1 MSENALVDRE
11 TVWQIARLALISLY
25 SIFLLAVDALFFER
39 ILTWWVALLF
49 GVLWLAVA
57 AIFFTGLARAN
68 DRKSYLSQHAGYPIL
83 LLAPLLIVPYWTPV
97 LAFVLLAAYILEL
110 RQLTAGKG
118 FAFSA
123 VLVVFVSIAATWALV
138 YAESKDPRSD
148 LDDWWSAATWTFSS
162 LLRIRT
168 MSEPVTEDGEF
179 IAFVLAVCAV
189 IAASLVT
196 AQLVA
201 WVIGS
206 EKKGHEKEEQRER
219 EQVRVTVD
227 DLAQEVVALR
237 GLVREL
243 NDRLSRPPST

>member
-1 MSENALVDRE
+1 VSENALVDRE

-25 SIFLLAVDALFFER
+25 SIVLLAVDALFFER

-57 AIFFTGLARAN
+57 ATFFAGLSRAKG
-68 DRKSYLSQHAGYPIL
+68 RKSYLSRHAGYPL
-83 LLAPLLIVPYWTPV
+83 LLMAPLLIVPYWTPV
-97 LAFVLLAAYILEL
+97 LALVLLAAYILEL

-123 VLVVFVSIAATWALV
+123 VLVAFVSIAATWALV

-148 LDDWWSAATWTFSS
+148 LDNWWSAATWTFSS
-162 LLRIRT
+162 LLRMHT
-168 MSEPVTEDGEF
+168 LSEPVTEDGEF
-179 IAFVLAVCAV
+179 VGFVLAVCAV
-189 IAASLVT
+189 IAASLFT

-201 WVIGS
+201 WIIGS
-206 EKKGHEKEEQRER
+206 EKEALEEEERQER
-219 EQVRVTVD
+219 EQLQVTVD
-227 DLAQEVVALR
+227 NLAQEVVVLR

-243 NDRLSRPPST
+243 NDRLGRA